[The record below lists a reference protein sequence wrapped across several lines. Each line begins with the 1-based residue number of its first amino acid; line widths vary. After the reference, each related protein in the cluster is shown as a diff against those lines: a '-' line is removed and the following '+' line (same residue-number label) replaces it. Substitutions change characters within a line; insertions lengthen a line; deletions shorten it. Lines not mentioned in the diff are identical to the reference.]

1 MINVS
6 KKLKELRVKK
16 LFTKKTKNLLFLID
30 KFFLVWYYIGVIKEE
45 MIMKILNEKE
55 IKFLEVAVRD
65 YKDAIDYFI
74 KCYSTCIKTIDFIC
88 YNGSRFSIPFNT
100 KLFRGMRANKKYTPE
115 ELGLFIDERDEEIKK
130 LKQQLAEKD
139 KEIQLLREDCN
150 ASIKLVREVQEK
162 ITRHQVCEEIRQKSS
177 AIRLLEDD
185 RIIRYVI
192 NSYVLDEI
200 EKGGAI

>member
-1 MINVS
+1 
-6 KKLKELRVKK
+6 
-16 LFTKKTKNLLFLID
+16 
-30 KFFLVWYYIGVIKEE
+30 
-45 MIMKILNEKE
+45 MKILNEKE

-200 EKGGAI
+200 EKGGAIWN